1 MKKTLNILIYT
12 LIMTTL
18 LISFYPSTIFA
29 KGKMPKGSEIASI
42 NVQDKTDAEMKTTLE
57 TEIALWK
64 KDDATITLVSEYE
77 QFDIPRDAF
86 HFEVDET
93 IQLLNEKTKR
103 TLTSL
108 FMRPKNVSVP
118 FKLAINEA
126 DSAIQDLKEKTYIN
140 YDAMITQLETLA
152 SELGTDDLT
161 IDYIDESA
169 IPLETIAEVNID
181 LPTYSNAVMTYALDQ
196 MEDNVEIMIL
206 QAEKQGDIA
215 MIPAL
220 GLALKGAN

>member
-1 MKKTLNILIYT
+1 
-12 LIMTTL
+12 
-18 LISFYPSTIFA
+18 FA

-108 FMRPKNVSVP
+108 FMRPKNVSLP

-196 MEDNVEIMIL
+196 MEDTVIGNDEQFSLLNAVEFPENLTTSNKELSIIATALYDLFL
-206 QAEKQGDIA
+206 QSNFIIAERQ
-215 MIPAL
+215 PHL
-220 GLALKGAN
+220 